1 MLRGGAGDPAI
12 AHGVQPALGA
22 LLALV
27 RVPRAAAR
35 AAGSAQLLRALL
47 GRARCGEP
55 RAQRRALGVL
65 QRVLDGGADGEAG
78 PPALPIPPGE
88 LVSRVLAA
96 VEAAQSTEARLAAA
110 LVLATLTARRETCG
124 AMAAVRGASV
134 RRALLLP
141 VGVPPPPPSRTKWTC
156 PVHPSVL
163 IGRRSQVTV
172 TDGAPGA
179 EWAAAAA
186 AASDTDAATGLWAV
200 GNLACV
206 DAAAREACLHTPRL
220 PARLG
225 ELLSAAAAAAA
236 TAAPGAGA
244 GAGAGVAAAAA
255 AAIRNLTAGG
265 GAAGGG
271 LLGAVPG
278 LVASLAALAVVA
290 EERALRADEAGAA
303 AAHSVPGA
311 GAGEAAPGDGVAERA
326 WEEVS
331 HALGALCNLTTAV
344 PGNVRPPAPLHS
356 LLPHSHRATRP
367 PPSRAR
373 RRSSRFTLSRR
384 PPPPPPVQSGHVS
397 SIPPY

>member
-1 MLRGGAGDPAI
+1 
-12 AHGVQPALGA
+12 
-22 LLALV
+22 
-27 RVPRAAAR
+27 
-35 AAGSAQLLRALL
+35 
-47 GRARCGEP
+47 
-55 RAQRRALGVL
+55 
-65 QRVLDGGADGEAG
+65 
-78 PPALPIPPGE
+78 
-88 LVSRVLAA
+88 
-96 VEAAQSTEARLAAA
+96 
-110 LVLATLTARRETCG
+110 
-124 AMAAVRGASV
+124 
-134 RRALLLP
+134 
-141 VGVPPPPPSRTKWTC
+141 
-156 PVHPSVL
+156 
-163 IGRRSQVTV
+163 VTV

-384 PPPPPPVQSGHVS
+384 PPPLPVQSGHVS